1 MYADRET
8 FVQDTL
14 GVLRNNFDLTKT
26 TDWRDLAYRTGLSKD
41 VAMSIRGGGDKM
53 HIIFPTIITMRRGL
67 RWATT

>member
-41 VAMSIRGGGDKM
+41 VAMSIRGGGDK
-53 HIIFPTIITMRRGL
+53 L
-67 RWATT
+67 QYYSSYNY